1 VPYRDLVIAHGFPG
15 PGGHAKM
22 FQRLKERG
30 LDQLRRELVT
40 RPRRERLVFVAG
52 RRRGESRR
60 RASIP
65 ARERR
70 GSVIW
75 VSPIINWTAAD
86 VANYLTRHNLDR
98 CDASAFLHMSGECS
112 CGAFARPGELEQI
125 ATGFPEVAEQIQ
137 ALERE
142 VAAAGHRDPRCR
154 WGHGEGRSSPIGPL
168 CSSCTLL
175 DPSDIGNR

>member
-1 VPYRDLVIAHGFPG
+1 
-15 PGGHAKM
+15 M

-30 LDQLRRELVT
+30 PDQLRRELVT
-40 RPRRERLVFVAG
+40 RPRRERVVFVAG

-60 RASIP
+60 RARIP
-65 ARERR
+65 AYEQR

-98 CDASAFLHMSGECS
+98 CDASAFLHMSGECL
-112 CGAFARPGELEQI
+112 CGAFAGPGELEQI
-125 ATGFPEVAEQIQ
+125 TTWFPDMAEQIK

-142 VAAAGHRDPRCR
+142 AAAAGHRDPWCR
-154 WGHGEGRSSPIGPL
+154 WGHGRPSPTGAL
-168 CSSCTLL
+168 CSSCTLP
-175 DPSDIGNR
+175 DPTNL